1 MTRRSPIH
9 ILGLAATLAAAASG
23 ACGGRG
29 SAAGSDAGPRF
40 ERDWSAYPAVVTLT
54 GAEEIDALGDPH
66 GDPDA
71 TFRLLASAG
80 LITTTSPITW
90 SGGAKILVV
99 TGDVIDKG
107 ASALPIIDLLMA
119 LAPEARAA
127 GGRVIVTLGNH
138 EAEFLGDPIGS
149 ETKVFQ
155 AELRAAGIDATAV
168 AAGAASSPYGA
179 WLRNLPVAALIDDWF
194 FCHAGDSNGDS
205 AAAIG
210 RKFRAAVEGPRGYG
224 DAFLIGMGSLLEAN
238 AWWQGSLAD
247 SVADASAGADAGAA
261 SGVGRVDENLAALP
275 AAHIAFGHDPGALDF
290 AGDPLGARVKG
301 ELVAR
306 YDGRLFPIDVGM
318 SYAVGYSDGALLRIT
333 RGAGSPP
340 TSTTIVRRD
349 GTTTS
354 LWP

>member
-1 MTRRSPIH
+1 MNRCSPIQ
-9 ILGLAATLAAAASG
+9 ILQLAATLAGATG
-23 ACGGRG
+23 ACGSLVPAG
-29 SAAGSDAGPRF
+29 GSDGGPHF
-40 ERDWSAYPAVVTLT
+40 ERDWSEYPPVVTLT

-71 TFRLLASAG
+71 TFHLLASAG
-80 LITTTSPITW
+80 LITTTSPIAW
-90 SGGAKILVV
+90 SGGARILVV

-119 LAPEARAA
+119 LVPEARAA

-138 EAEFLGDPIGS
+138 EAEFLAAPTGS
-149 ETKVFQ
+149 ETEVFQ
-155 AELRAAGIDATAV
+155 AELRAAGIDPTAV
-168 AAGAASSPYGA
+168 AAGASSSPYGA
-179 WLRNLPVAALIDDWF
+179 WLRNLPAAALIDDWF

-210 RKFRAAVEGPRGYG
+210 RKFRGAVEGAAGYG
-224 DAFLIGMGSLLEAN
+224 DDFLVGMGSLLEAN
-238 AWWQGSLAD
+238 AWWQGSHGTGRAGVGAD
-247 SVADASAGADAGAA
+247 ASTVADASA
-261 SGVGRVDENLAALP
+261 VGRVDENLAALP

-290 AGDPLGARVKG
+290 PGDALGARAKG

-306 YDGRLFPIDVGM
+306 YDGRLFAIDVGM

-333 RGAGSPP
+333 RGVGATP
-340 TSTTIVRRD
+340 TSTTIVGRD
-349 GTTTS
+349 GTTTP

>member
-1 MTRRSPIH
+1 MLRV
-9 ILGLAATLAAAASG
+9 AATLAAATG
-23 ACGGRG
+23 ACSGRPP
-29 SAAGSDAGPRF
+29 SVGSDGGPRYA
-40 ERDWSAYPAVVTLT
+40 RDWSAYPPVVTMT

-71 TFRLLASAG
+71 TFHLLASAG
-80 LITTTSPITW
+80 LITTTSPIAW
-90 SGGAKILVV
+90 SGGAKVLVL

-107 ASALPIIDLLMA
+107 ASALPIIDLLIA

-138 EAEFLGDPIGS
+138 EAEFLAAPTGP
-149 ETKVFQ
+149 ETAVFQ
-155 AELRAAGIDATAV
+155 AELRAAGLDPTAV
-168 AAGAASSPYGA
+168 AAGASSSPYGA
-179 WLRNLPVAALIDDWF
+179 WLRNLPAAALIDDWF

-210 RKFRAAVEGPRGYG
+210 RKFRAAVEGAAGYG
-224 DAFLIGMGSLLEAN
+224 DDFLVGMGSLLEAN
-238 AWWQGSLAD
+238 AWWQGGLAP
-247 SVADASAGADAGAA
+247 GADAPPGGDAA
-261 SGVGRVDENLAALP
+261 AVGRVDENLSALP

-290 AGDPLGARVKG
+290 PGDVLGARAKG
-301 ELVAR
+301 ELAAR
-306 YDGRLFPIDVGM
+306 YDGRLFAIDVGM

-333 RGAGSPP
+333 RGVGSTPSSATP

-349 GTTTS
+349 GTTTP

>member
-1 MTRRSPIH
+1 MTRSSPIQ
-9 ILGLAATLAAAASG
+9 ILALAAVLAAATG

-29 SAAGSDAGPRF
+29 SAVGSDGGPRF

-54 GAEEIDALGDPH
+54 GAEEIDVVGDPH

-71 TFRLLASAG
+71 TFHLLASAG
-80 LITTTSPITW
+80 LITTTSPIAW

-107 ASALPIIDLLMA
+107 ASALPIIDLLTA
-119 LAPEARAA
+119 LAPQARAA

-138 EAEFLGDPIGS
+138 EAEFLADPSGS
-149 ETKVFQ
+149 DTKVFQ

-168 AAGAASSPYGA
+168 AAGAASCPQGV

-194 FCHAGDSNGDS
+194 FCHAGDNNGDS

-210 RKFRAAVEGPRGYG
+210 RKFRAAVEGPAGYG
-224 DAFLIGMGSLLEAN
+224 DDFLVGMGSLLEAN
-238 AWWQGSLAD
+238 AWWEGGL
-247 SVADASAGADAGAA
+247 AGADASTGADAA
-261 SGVGRVDENLAALP
+261 SAVGRVDKNLAALP

-290 AGDPLGARVKG
+290 PGDAFGARAKG

-318 SYAVGYSDGALLRIT
+318 SYAVGYSDGALLRIN
-333 RGAGSPP
+333 RGAGSTP

-349 GTTTS
+349 GTTAA

>member
-9 ILGLAATLAAAASG
+9 ILELAATLAAAASG
-23 ACGGRG
+23 GCGGRG
-29 SAAGSDAGPRF
+29 SAASSDAGPRF
-40 ERDWSAYPAVVTLT
+40 ERDWSANPAVVTLT
-54 GAEEIDALGDPH
+54 GAWEIDALGDTH

-71 TFRLLASAG
+71 TFHLLASAG

-119 LAPEARAA
+119 LAPEARAV

-138 EAEFLGDPIGS
+138 EAEFLGDPTGS

-155 AELRAAGIDATAV
+155 AELRASGIDATAV

-210 RKFRAAVEGPRGYG
+210 RKFRTAVEGPAGYG
-224 DAFLIGMGSLLEAN
+224 DDYLVGMGSLLEAN
-238 AWWQGSLAD
+238 AWWQSSLAD
-247 SVADASAGADAGAA
+247 SLADASASAA
-261 SGVGRVDENLAALP
+261 SGVGRVDENLGALP

-290 AGDPLGARVKG
+290 PGDPLGARVKG

-318 SYAVGYSDGALLRIT
+318 SYAVGYSDGALLRIS
-333 RGAGSPP
+333 RGAGSAP
-340 TSTTIVRRD
+340 TSTTVVRRD